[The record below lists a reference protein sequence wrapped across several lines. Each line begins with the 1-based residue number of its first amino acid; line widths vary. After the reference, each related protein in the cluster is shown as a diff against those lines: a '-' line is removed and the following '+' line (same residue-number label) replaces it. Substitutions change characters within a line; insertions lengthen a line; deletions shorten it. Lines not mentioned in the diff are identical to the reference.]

1 MLGREGAFFV
11 LVGIKK
17 LLPTCHRQGYFTYS
31 LLKGVLG
38 IVHQLVISA
47 FIGYYKGFILDFLAV

>member
-1 MLGREGAFFV
+1 MALSESCLAWEGGYLF
-11 LVGIKK
+11 
-17 LLPTCHRQGYFTYS
+17 CHRQGYFTYS